1 MEDNKANPSDY
12 ILVGGDY
19 YKLSRYVDDTG
30 KTSIRRLPWQKWRLN
45 LDFKNNPADKDQ
57 ILRYDAF
64 CNEPMHID
72 YQRSLGSY
80 YNCYEDIEIV
90 PKAGS
95 WETTRKFLEHMFGD
109 MVEVI
114 YDLLTILYKYPKQML
129 PILLLISR
137 QKQTGK
143 TTFLNYLRLIFK
155 DNVAMLTNDALRSK
169 FNSDWAQKILVLIDE
184 TLLSRTEDSERL
196 KAMSTAEY
204 GTLESKGKDRYPIR
218 TYHKFV
224 MCSNNPDTPIWIEE
238 DDDRYLVIDVPPL
251 QRKIPGLL
259 SSLEKEIPAFIHFL
273 LNRQMTYPEP
283 QERMWFPMKELET
296 DALKRI
302 KRSCGPTGE
311 CELAEAILSVMDFY
325 EIASL
330 CYTQKDLKDLAD
342 HYGVKVKGSVRD
354 IVRKRWGLQPAPS
367 NMAYDKY
374 NFYSLHDILPAPKEK
389 GRYFTFH
396 RDALEKL
403 LKEMEWVRKKE

>member
-1 MEDNKANPSDY
+1 MEDVMANPADY

-30 KTSIRRLPWQKWRLN
+30 KASIRRLPWQKWRLN

-64 CNEPMHID
+64 CNEPMHIN
-72 YQRSLGSY
+72 YQRSLGNY

-95 WETTRKFLEHMFGD
+95 WETTRKFLEHLFGD

-169 FNSDWAQKILVLIDE
+169 FNSDWAQKLLVLIDE

-224 MCSNNPDTPIWIEE
+224 MCSNNPDAPIWIEE

-251 QRKIPGLL
+251 QKKIPGLL

-273 LNRQMTYPEP
+273 LNRQMKYPEP

-296 DALKRI
+296 PALRRI
-302 KRSCGPTGE
+302 KRACGPKGE
-311 CELAEAILSVMDFY
+311 IDLAESLLSLMEHYKVDKL
-325 EIASL
+325 E
-330 CYTQKDLKDLAD
+330 YTLKDLAELLKAFD
-342 HYGVKVKGSVRD
+342 IKLNVTVRD
-354 IVRKRWGLQPAPS
+354 IIRKRWQLEPAPS
-367 NMAYDKY
+367 NMTYWRY
-374 NFYSLHDILPAPKEK
+374 NVYQVDEEVGGQNSK
-389 GRYFTFH
+389 GRYFTFT
-396 RDALEKL
+396 REFVEKIIRE
-403 LKEMEWVRKKE
+403 KDWKR